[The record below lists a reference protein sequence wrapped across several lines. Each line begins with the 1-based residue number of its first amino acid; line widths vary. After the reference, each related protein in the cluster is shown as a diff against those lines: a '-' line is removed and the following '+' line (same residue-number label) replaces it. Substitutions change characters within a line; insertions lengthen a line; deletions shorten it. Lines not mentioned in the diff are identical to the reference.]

1 MPSVEEVYRARLIFT
16 IFHQHLLPL
25 NALFDLVNTVQ
36 VGLDLHNALG
46 AKI

>member
-1 MPSVEEVYRARLIFT
+1 
-16 IFHQHLLPL
+16 LPL